1 MTRRTVA
8 PLVSVGD
15 VVTVAEDDYCYGTG
29 PLRLRITRRPA
40 GLDHPR
46 LEWVELTGVELRP
59 DGSAAC
65 GDQARTAPVRSALV
79 RVAALRG
86 RASGAAR

>member
-1 MTRRTVA
+1 MTMPTVA

-15 VVTVAEDDYCYGTG
+15 VVTIAEADYCYGTG
-29 PLRLRITRRPA
+29 PLRLRITQRPA
-40 GLDHPR
+40 GLDHPA

-59 DGSAAC
+59 DGSPAP
-65 GDQARTAPVRSALV
+65 GDQARTALV